1 VPRPTVVRAYAYA
14 IIRTMKMESHG
25 LDADQY
31 EPEVA
36 DKRRDQV
43 VVRMLATA
51 PQPHPKAKPGRKRGR
66 PVAS

>member
-1 VPRPTVVRAYAYA
+1 
-14 IIRTMKMESHG
+14 MESHG